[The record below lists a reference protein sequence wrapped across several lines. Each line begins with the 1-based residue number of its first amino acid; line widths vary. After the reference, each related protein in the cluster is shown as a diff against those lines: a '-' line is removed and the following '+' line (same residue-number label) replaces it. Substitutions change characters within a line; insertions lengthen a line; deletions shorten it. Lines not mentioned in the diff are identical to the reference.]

1 MMLATSATP
10 DGIDP
15 AVLVPVVCLLVG
27 LALGYLLRWAM
38 ERRAIRRLQLRLNL
52 FASLLDAHTAHT
64 TTAIRGAI
72 PTITTQDSHP

>member
-15 AVLVPVVCLLVG
+15 TLLVPVVCLLVG

-38 ERRAIRRLQLRLNL
+38 ERRTIRRLQLRLNL

-64 TTAIRGAI
+64 TTTTRGAI
-72 PTITTQDSHP
+72 PTITTQDSQP

>member
-1 MMLATSATP
+1 M

-38 ERRAIRRLQLRLNL
+38 ERSTIRRLRLRLAL
-52 FASLLDAHTAHT
+52 FARLLDAHTTHT
-64 TTAIRGAI
+64 TTATRGAI
-72 PTITTQDSHP
+72 PTITTQDSLP

>member
-1 MMLATSATP
+1 MMLATP

-27 LALGYLLRWAM
+27 LALGYLLRWAV
-38 ERRAIRRLQLRLNL
+38 ERRTIRRLQHRLNL

-64 TTAIRGAI
+64 TTRGAI
-72 PTITTQDSHP
+72 PTITTQDSQT